1 MPFPHS
7 LRSRFALLMTLLS
20 WLLGTPIGQDA
31 SKRIRE
37 EVGRDL
43 AEASAQ
49 MVDRLDR
56 DMASRADYLQVLA
69 SRRGLRQ
76 LDAIGEIRALLDRL
90 QQEIPGIAWIC
101 APTARSWL
109 PASATSSGRRS
120 MATLARRHKRKP
132 RRSPSS
138 RRQYN
143 PRILVD
149 TPCSPSGI
157 PATSVPDLRGF
168 AHAD

>member
-20 WLLGTPIGQDA
+20 WLLGTLIGQDA

-37 EVGRDL
+37 EVGHDL

-69 SRRGLRQ
+69 SRRVLRQ
-76 LDAIGEIRALLDRL
+76 PDAIGEIRALLDRL
-90 QQEIPGIAWIC
+90 QQEIPGIAWIG
-101 APTARSWL
+101 APHGQVLASSIGGTLWPPEHGDLGAALELADQALYGAKHAGRNRARLQTPPQPAAQTQAQAL
-109 PASATSSGRRS
+109 PE
-120 MATLARRHKRKP
+120 
-132 RRSPSS
+132 
-138 RRQYN
+138 
-143 PRILVD
+143 
-149 TPCSPSGI
+149 
-157 PATSVPDLRGF
+157 
-168 AHAD
+168 